1 MVMIDILDGVDD
13 DDDGDDNAYINAYG
27 VCSIYS

>member
-13 DDDGDDNAYINAYG
+13 GGDDNAYINAYG